1 MYILGNDP
9 VFPKISE
16 TDAEGILAIGGD
28 LSPER
33 LINAY
38 RNGIFPWYS
47 EDEPI
52 IWWSPDPRF
61 VLFPQD
67 LKVSKSMK
75 QVMNTC
81 KFEFRYNTSFEQ
93 VIKNCSI
100 IKREGQDGTWIHP
113 EMIGAYIQLHQK
125 GYAVSAECWRG
136 DHLVGGLYG
145 IRMGKIFFGESMF
158 AHESNAS
165 KFAFISLVRKL
176 EAEGLSLIDCQTYT
190 DHLASLGARMI
201 PRLLFCKLV
210 EEGVE
215 EK

>member
-1 MYILGNDP
+1 MLGNDP
-9 VFPKISE
+9 VFPKVSE
-16 TDAEGILAIGGD
+16 TSAEGILAIGGD

-75 QVMNTC
+75 QVLRSG
-81 KFEFRYNTSFEQ
+81 KFEFRYNTAFKE
-93 VIKNCSI
+93 VISNCRAVA
-100 IKREGQDGTWIHP
+100 REGQDGTWIHS
-113 EMIGAYIQLHQK
+113 EMIEAYVKLHEK
-125 GYAVSAECWRG
+125 GVAISAECWLNEK
-136 DHLVGGLYG
+136 LVGGLYG
-145 IRMGKIFFGESMF
+145 IKMGKIFFGESMF

-165 KFAFISLVRKL
+165 KFAFISLVRKM
-176 EAEGLSLIDCQTYT
+176 EKEGLSLIDCQTYT

-210 EEGVE
+210 EEGVG
-215 EK
+215 EKQW

>member
-1 MYILGNDP
+1 MNILGKDP
-9 VFPKISE
+9 VFPKVSE
-16 TDAEGILAIGGD
+16 TDSQGILAIGGD

-33 LINAY
+33 LISAY

-75 QVMNTC
+75 QVFKSG
-81 KFEFRYNTSFEQ
+81 KFEFRYNTAFKQ
-93 VIKNCSI
+93 VIQNCSAI
-100 IKREGQDGTWIHP
+100 ARAGQDGTWIHP
-113 EMIGAYIQLHQK
+113 EMIDAYMKLHEL
-125 GYAVSAECWRG
+125 GYAISAECWLKNS
-136 DHLVGGLYG
+136 LVGGLYG

-158 AHESNAS
+158 AHEANAS
-165 KFAFISLVRKL
+165 KFAFVSLVRKM
-176 EAEGLSLIDCQTYT
+176 EIEGLSLIDCQTYT

-210 EEGVE
+210 EEGVG
-215 EK
+215 